1 MDRPVSGPTL
11 AAIGLTG
18 ARAGLE
24 DKGYV
29 TLLRKC
35 LYLTLAALLV
45 ASCGGAGPI
54 TKATPDPLAGTYVTK
69 GGGGALDAV
78 KALTSGFTA
87 AHPTVTWQ
95 GFDDVGSDAGVALT
109 VSTTVDL
116 GFISRD
122 LKAPEKG
129 TVETV
134 PIGASGTGVGV
145 NATNPIKA
153 LTKDQ
158 VAKIFTGQITDWKDV
173 GGTPGKIRVLLR
185 EPEASTRSAFE
196 SYFFGSTKPVYAKDA
211 FEVFQIDE
219 TLKAIGSFKDA
230 IGMMTMNAKAFS
242 TADVRLLTIDN
253 IAATRETLA
262 NGTYPIRR
270 PLFLLYH
277 PEPAKV
283 KPTIKAFIDFVK
295 GPEGQK
301 ILAGL

>member
-1 MDRPVSGPTL
+1 MTILNRG
-11 AAIGLTG
+11 
-18 ARAGLE
+18 
-24 DKGYV
+24 
-29 TLLRKC
+29 
-35 LYLTLAALLV
+35 LYLVLAALLV
-45 ASCGGAGPI
+45 ASCGGANPI
-54 TKATPDPLAGTYVTK
+54 AKPTDDALAGTFVTK

-78 KALTSGFTA
+78 KALTNGFTA
-87 AHPTVTWQ
+87 AHPTVLWQ
-95 GFDDVGSDAGVALT
+95 GFDDVGSDAGVSLT
-109 VSTTVDL
+109 VSGTVDL

-122 LKAPEKG
+122 LRAAEKG

-134 PIGASGTGVGV
+134 PIGASGTGVGI
-145 NATNPIKA
+145 NASNSIKG

-173 GGTPGKIRVLLR
+173 GGAPGKIRVLLR
-185 EPEASTRSAFE
+185 EPESSTRSAFE
-196 SYFFGSTKPVYAKDA
+196 SYFFGSTKPVYTKDA
-211 FEVFQIDE
+211 VEVFQIDE

-242 TADVRLLTIDN
+242 TADVGLLTIDS

-270 PLFLLYH
+270 PLYFVYH
-277 PEPAKV
+277 PDPAKV
-283 KPTIKAFIDFVK
+283 KATIKAFIDFVK

>member
-1 MDRPVSGPTL
+1 M
-11 AAIGLTG
+11 
-18 ARAGLE
+18 
-24 DKGYV
+24 
-29 TLLRKC
+29 TLLNKS
-35 LYLTLAALLV
+35 LKLALVALLV
-45 ASCGGAGPI
+45 ASCGGANPI
-54 TKATPDPLAGTYVTK
+54 AKPTDDPLAGTFVTK

-87 AHPTVTWQ
+87 VHPTVLWQ
-95 GFDDVGSDAGVALT
+95 GFDDVGSDAGVSLT
-109 VSTTVDL
+109 VSSTVDL

-129 TVETV
+129 TVEIV
-134 PIGASGTGVGV
+134 PIGASGTGVGI
-145 NATNPIKA
+145 NASSLVKS

-173 GGTPGKIRVLLR
+173 GGAPGTIRVLLR
-185 EPEASTRSAFE
+185 EPESSTRSAFE
-196 SYFFGSTKPVYAKDA
+196 SYFFGTTKPVYSKNAV
-211 FEVFQIDE
+211 EVFQIDE
-219 TLKAIGSFKDA
+219 TLKALGSFKDS

-242 TADVRLLTIDN
+242 TADVRMLTIDN

-270 PLFLLYH
+270 PLFFVYNT
-277 PEPAKV
+277 EPAKV

>member
-1 MDRPVSGPTL
+1 M
-11 AAIGLTG
+11 
-18 ARAGLE
+18 
-24 DKGYV
+24 
-29 TLLRKC
+29 TLLNRG
-35 LYLTLAALLV
+35 LSVVLVALLAV
-45 ASCGGAGPI
+45 SCGGAGPI
-54 TKATPDPLAGTYVTK
+54 AQPTEDPLAGTFVTE

-78 KALTSGFTA
+78 KALTTSFST
-87 AHPTVTWQ
+87 AHPTVLWQ
-95 GFDDVGSDAGVALT
+95 GFDDVGSDAGVSLT
-109 VSTTVDL
+109 VNNTVDL

-129 TVETV
+129 TVESV

-145 NATNPIKA
+145 NVSSPVKA

-158 VAKIFTGQITDWKDV
+158 VAKIFSGRITDWKDV

-185 EPEASTRSAFE
+185 EPESSTRSAFE

-211 FEVFQIDE
+211 VEVFQIDE
-219 TLKAIGSFKDA
+219 TLKALGSFKDS

-253 IAATRETLA
+253 IAATREALS
-262 NGTYPIRR
+262 NGSYPIRR
-270 PLFLLYH
+270 PLFFVYNT
-277 PEPAKV
+277 EPAKV

>member
-1 MDRPVSGPTL
+1 M
-11 AAIGLTG
+11 
-18 ARAGLE
+18 
-24 DKGYV
+24 
-29 TLLRKC
+29 TLLHKS
-35 LYLTLAALLV
+35 LKLILVALLV
-45 ASCGGAGPI
+45 ASCGGASPI
-54 TKATPDPLAGTYVTK
+54 ATKSTPDPLAGTFVTK

-78 KALTSGFTA
+78 RALTSGFSEV
-87 AHPTVTWQ
+87 HPTVLWQ
-95 GFDDVGSDAGVALT
+95 GLDDVGSDAGVSLT
-109 VSTTVDL
+109 VNGTVDL

-122 LKAPEKG
+122 LRAAEKG
-129 TVETV
+129 TVESV

-145 NATNPIKA
+145 NASSVVKA

-173 GGTPGKIRVLLR
+173 GGSPGKIRVLLR
-185 EPEASTRSAFE
+185 EPESSTRSAFE
-196 SYFFGSTKPVYAKDA
+196 SYFFGATKPVYSKDA
-211 FEVFQIDE
+211 VEVFQIDE
-219 TLKAIGSFKDA
+219 TLKAIGSFKDS

-253 IAATRETLA
+253 VAATKETLA

-270 PLFLLYH
+270 PLFFVYN

-301 ILAGL
+301 ILAGI

>member
-1 MDRPVSGPTL
+1 MR
-11 AAIGLTG
+11 
-18 ARAGLE
+18 
-24 DKGYV
+24 
-29 TLLRKC
+29 LLLKC
-35 LYLTLAALLV
+35 LYIALAALFA
-45 ASCGGAGPI
+45 ASCGGASPI
-54 TKATPDPLAGTYVTK
+54 ASKPTADPLAGTYVTK

-78 KALTSGFTA
+78 KALTAGFSA
-87 AHPTVTWQ
+87 VHPTVIWQ
-95 GFDDVGSDAGVALT
+95 GFDDVGSDAGVSLT
-109 VSTTVDL
+109 VSGTVDL

-134 PIGASGTGVGV
+134 AIGASGTGVGV
-145 NATNPIKA
+145 NATNPVKA

-173 GGTPGKIRVLLR
+173 GGAPGKIRVLLR
-185 EPEASTRSAFE
+185 EPESSTRSAFE

-211 FEVFQIDE
+211 IEVFQIDE

-242 TADVRLLTIDN
+242 TADVGLLTIDS

-270 PLFLLYH
+270 PLYFVYH

-295 GPEGQK
+295 GAEGQK